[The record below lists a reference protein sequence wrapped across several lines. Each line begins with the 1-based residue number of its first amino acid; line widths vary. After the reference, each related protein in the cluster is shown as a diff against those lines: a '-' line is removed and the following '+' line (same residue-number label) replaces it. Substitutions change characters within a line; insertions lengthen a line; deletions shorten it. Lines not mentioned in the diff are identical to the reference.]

1 MLHRMVEI
9 LSLGRPIAKSE
20 GYLIGNLSTAIGR
33 LVALS
38 DTVKIWN
45 TVVWGVKG
53 PLVLEEKMMGRL
65 YVFPL
70 TYQRRA
76 IAARR

>member
-1 MLHRMVEI
+1 MVKD
-9 LSLGRPIAKSE
+9 LSLGRPIAESE
-20 GYLIGNLSTAIGR
+20 GYEEGNPSTRSSR

-53 PLVLEEKMMGRL
+53 PLVLGKK
-65 YVFPL
+65 
-70 TYQRRA
+70 
-76 IAARR
+76 